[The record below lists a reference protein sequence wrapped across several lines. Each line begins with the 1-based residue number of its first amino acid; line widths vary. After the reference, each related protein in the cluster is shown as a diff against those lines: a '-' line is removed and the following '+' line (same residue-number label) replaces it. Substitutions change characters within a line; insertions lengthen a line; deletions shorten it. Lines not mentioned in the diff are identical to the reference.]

1 MFIDNYTVY
10 GIIVMSDYVEL
21 VYSRIIIYYIE
32 VGETNM
38 TNRYRICAVIIAII
52 TVVISTYGGVLAS
65 QKLDSFSFGSLADYE
80 SLDTVDSNVGM
91 VNVLIIGVDE
101 GENRSD
107 TIMLASLD
115 GYSNRVNILS
125 IPRDTM
131 VTINGTT
138 QKINA
143 AMAISAL
150 SKSDDS
156 DDADNTSDDRN
167 DADDREDT
175 DDTSGD
181 REDRDNGDDEGDGD
195 EEEAGIANGSED
207 ALINMIK
214 SLTGLPIHYF
224 VTVNFNAFIELI
236 DAVDG
241 VDFDVPYDMD
251 YDDPVQDLHI
261 HLTAGEQHLD
271 GQLAHDFVRYRH
283 NNDGSAPGEYVMGD
297 EGRIHWQ
304 QEFIKELINQKLNAY
319 YLSKIGDIYDV
330 FKDNVKT
337 NLTFAD
343 VLKNLNAL
351 SKISVE
357 DINAYQLPGESE
369 YTNDLW
375 YYVQDREATAELI
388 SNVFR
393 PQSREEWEAY
403 LAEQES
409 EDAE

>member
-1 MFIDNYTVY
+1 
-10 GIIVMSDYVEL
+10 
-21 VYSRIIIYYIE
+21 
-32 VGETNM
+32 M

-52 TVVISTYGGVLAS
+52 TMVISTYGGVLAA
-65 QKLDSFSFGSLADYE
+65 QKLDSLSLGDLAEYE
-80 SLDTVDSNVGM
+80 SLDTVDGNVGM

-138 QKINA
+138 QKVNA
-143 AMAISAL
+143 TMVLSDL
-150 SKSDDS
+150 SKSDD
-156 DDADNTSDDRN
+156 
-167 DADDREDT
+167 T
-175 DDTSGD
+175 D
-181 REDRDNGDDEGDGD
+181 ED
-195 EEEAGIANGSED
+195 EEEVGIADGSED
-207 ALINMIK
+207 ALINMVK

-224 VTVNFNAFIELI
+224 VTVNFDSFIELI

-251 YDDPVQDLHI
+251 YDDPAQDLHI
-261 HLTAGEQHLD
+261 HLTAGQQHLD

-297 EGRIHWQ
+297 EGRIYWQ
-304 QEFIKELINQKLNAY
+304 QEFMKELINQKLNAY

-330 FKDNVKT
+330 FKNNVKT
-337 NLTFAD
+337 NLTFTD

-351 SKISVE
+351 LEISLD
-357 DINAYQLPGESE
+357 DINAYELPGQSE

-375 YYVQDREATAELI
+375 YYIQDREATAELI
-388 SNVFR
+388 ANVFR
-393 PQSREEWEAY
+393 PQTREEWEAY

-409 EDAE
+409 GDSE